1 MFNNLGLALGTNLK
15 FYTSMAKRLKLKVRK
30 FWGLI
35 LIFVEVTEEKL
46 VGFFWIRLN
55 SELQK
60 QTVVAKDQCDFFKDH
75 VNVINENGEDGNK
88 TDDGEI
94 VDDVR
99 HK

>member
-1 MFNNLGLALGTNLK
+1 M
-15 FYTSMAKRLKLKVRK
+15 
-30 FWGLI
+30 
-35 LIFVEVTEEKL
+35 
-46 VGFFWIRLN
+46 
-55 SELQK
+55 QK

-88 TDDGEI
+88 ADDGEI